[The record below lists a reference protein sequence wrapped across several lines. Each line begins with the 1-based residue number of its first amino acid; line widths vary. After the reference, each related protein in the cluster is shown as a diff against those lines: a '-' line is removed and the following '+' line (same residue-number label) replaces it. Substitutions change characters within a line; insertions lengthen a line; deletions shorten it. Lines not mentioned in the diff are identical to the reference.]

1 VATNLENSPEPPNR
15 VVARGHAVEI
25 AHLLDSKSI
34 SYRRR
39 TSGEPVCLY
48 RIPFHTEDFWFK
60 VLVSDTDYIF
70 TGEHRR
76 QNSFSVPFCAA
87 IKNGWKNLRATEH
100 LAALSSKLGFPI
112 YTIERSSEIV
122 VSKKLLE
129 PKTLKLLSQI
139 DLVPVRLFF
148 INSVQIHFVSELIS
162 PERCAHQV
170 QLLRELLLTIYKAS
184 HDDTA

>member
-15 VVARGHAVEI
+15 IVARGHAVEI
-25 AHLLDSKSI
+25 ARLLDSKSI

-48 RIPFHTEDFWFK
+48 RIPFHAKDFWFK

-87 IKNGWKNLRATEH
+87 IKNGWENLRATQH
-100 LAALSSKLGFPI
+100 LEALSGKLGYPI
-112 YTIERSSEIV
+112 YTIERSSEIA

-129 PKTLKLLSQI
+129 PETRKILSQI

-148 INSVQIHFVSELIS
+148 INSVQVHFVSELIS
-162 PERCAHQV
+162 PERCSHQV
-170 QLLRELLLTIYKAS
+170 RLLRELLLTIYKAS
-184 HDDTA
+184 FDDTA